1 MEKLEWTFWP
11 TQYIWLIYL
20 VRIYIEMYVF
30 VYILISQRKTSL
42 YFFFFFFPLSMSC
55 VIHYRVEIMINAICW
70 GPCLQGPYH
79 HFVFIWK
86 HLRICC
92 WMSSVSHK
100 DAFRWETCCSRGSFC
115 AEWQESPSSSG
126 EWIAGRDFLCMS
138 SVSSWQLYDLR
149 YLECSLQP

>member
-1 MEKLEWTFWP
+1 MEKLEWTFGQP
-11 TQYIWLIYL
+11 NTFDSYIWSG
-20 VRIYIEMYVF
+20 YIWKCMCL
-30 VYILISQRKTSL
+30 YIFWFPKEKQAFT
-42 YFFFFFFPLSMSC
+42 FFFPLSVSC
-55 VIHYRVEIMINAICW
+55 VIYFGVEIMINAICW
-70 GPCLQGPYH
+70 GSCLQGPYH

-115 AEWQESPSSSG
+115 AEWQESPLSSG
-126 EWIAGRDFLCMS
+126 EWIAGRYFLCMS

>member
-42 YFFFFFFPLSMSC
+42 YFFFFSPLSMSC